1 MIKANV
7 GMMIKE
13 SGGGGLSAKEET
25 VFYRCV
31 FHAMHDAYLLSV
43 VCPKE
48 TTGGFDIDLNID
60 HQGAGILSAEVRK
73 RELGD
78 WQPRGGRGY
87 HDV

>member
-13 SGGGGLSAKEET
+13 SGGGGFSAKEET

-43 VCPKE
+43 VCPKK

-78 WQPRGGRGY
+78 WQPSGY
-87 HDV
+87 DT